1 VPFTRILFL
10 TDTHGSEMVYRKLVR
25 AVKSNVYKA
34 DSILMSGDVTGKAIV
49 PIVENQPGRYFAY
62 SLMAI
67 GEDKKAN
74 TPDEL
79 EALKKSFR
87 SVGLYPV
94 VLTPSEYEDLQS
106 HPDKLTERFHEE
118 MFRSLRAW
126 IAQAETEVKPT
137 GVKFYMM
144 PGNDDPLPVTDV
156 IKESTYV
163 IDPEDACVHLDE
175 HHEMISL
182 GFSNPTPWKTPRE
195 CSEDEIAR
203 RIEDMVLQVKDLK
216 NCVFNFHVPPYDSTL
231 DTAPVLDENLRP
243 KATMAD
249 LMRAPVGSTAVRA
262 AIEKYQPLLGLHGH
276 IHESAGEIKIGRTFC
291 INPGSE
297 YHSGIFK
304 AYLINLDEKGFKS
317 HLRVEG

>member
-10 TDTHGSEMVYRKLVR
+10 TDTHSSEMVFRKLVR
-25 AVKSNVYKA
+25 AIKSNVYKA
-34 DSILMSGDVTGKAIV
+34 NVVLMSGDVTGKAIV
-49 PIVENQPGRYFAY
+49 PVIENAPGKYIAQ

-74 TPDEL
+74 TPEEL
-79 EALKKSFR
+79 EALKKNLR

-94 VLTPSEYEDLQS
+94 VLTQAEYENLRN
-106 HPDKLTERFHEE
+106 HPDSLAKMFHDE
-118 MFRSLRAW
+118 MFSSLRNWLAL
-126 IAQAETEVKPT
+126 AEAELKPT

-144 PGNDDPLPVTDV
+144 PGNDDPLDVTDV
-156 IKESTYV
+156 IKASTYV
-163 IDPEDACVHLDE
+163 IDPEDECLPIDDN
-175 HHEMISL
+175 HEMISL

-195 CSEDEIAR
+195 CAEEELVK
-203 RIEDMVLQVKDLK
+203 RIDDMVHQVKNIK
-216 NCVFNFHVPPYDSTL
+216 NCIFNFHVPPYDSTL

-243 KATMAD
+243 RATMAD

-262 AIEKYQPLLGLHGH
+262 AIEKYQPMLGLHGH

-297 YHSGIFK
+297 YHSGILK